1 MYHRVF
7 RSFSVPTLLLLIVV
21 GGCGSPEPPHTI
33 PTRMES
39 VEKTTEHFAN
49 AMLDL
54 GISLGKGNFG
64 ALRISTTDPI
74 EAKTM
79 TLNFVETDQEIFL
92 IRGRNWVLAEETRST
107 TSQAFV
113 EQMQEWLGHF
123 SEIEDVRFKVKKS
136 TVQDQGSAIDATL
149 ALAFVGRNHE
159 GRREWARGRA
169 HVHAVRHDEGEWR
182 LDRFEMLR
190 MGSLE
195 AENDIF
201 SEVALP
207 AGLAR
212 KDPTFLERTGPAFAA
227 YGAATA
233 DIDGD
238 GLLDIVTTAETGINL
253 YLNRGDGSF
262 REASDETLVA
272 SVPGDLVA
280 PLLLDI
286 DNDGDTDL
294 FLSAIG
300 TQKLLENRL
309 IPDGRLEFWDV
320 SLEKGV
326 ARPALGFSAVA
337 GDVNDDG
344 FPDIYVNSYNRYGEV
359 LPDRWDGATNGTPNL
374 LFLNRGDGSFDEVG
388 AAWGVAD
395 ARWGYA
401 SGFADIDSDGDLDLY
416 ATNDFGG
423 GNALYINQGDH
434 FTDEAHE
441 RGVYDG
447 AYGMG
452 VSFADFDRDGD
463 LDLHVT
469 RMSSTAGRRI
479 LSRLGG
485 GELPSRER
493 LESMA
498 VGNALY
504 RNDGTGHFSDV
515 SAEAGPFGG
524 GWAWGGG
531 FVEIDND
538 GWPDVYTPNGFISG
552 SKLHDT

>member
-1 MYHRVF
+1 
-7 RSFSVPTLLLLIVV
+7 
-21 GGCGSPEPPHTI
+21 
-33 PTRMES
+33 MES
-39 VEKTTEHFAN
+39 VEESTEHFAN

-54 GISLGKGNFG
+54 GIALGKGDLD
-64 ALRISTTDPI
+64 ALRRSIPDPI
-74 EAKTM
+74 EARTM
-79 TLNFVETDQEIFL
+79 TPDFVETTRDVDL
-92 IRGRNWVLAEETRST
+92 IRGGNWGLAEETRSM
-107 TSQAFV
+107 TSEDFV
-113 EQMQEWLGHF
+113 HETQSWLEHF

-136 TVQDQGSAIDATL
+136 TVQEDGNKIEATL

-169 HVHAVRHDEGEWR
+169 QVHAVRHDKGRWQ
-182 LDRFEMLR
+182 LDRFEMMR

-195 AENDIF
+195 AEVDVF

-262 REASDETLVA
+262 LEASDETLVA

-320 SLEKGV
+320 SLENGV

-337 GDVNDDG
+337 GDVNRDG
-344 FPDIYVNSYNRYGEV
+344 FSDIYVTSYNRYGEV

-374 LFLNRGDGSFDEVG
+374 LFLNRGNGSFDEVA

-395 ARWGYA
+395 DRWGYA

-416 ATNDFGG
+416 TTSDFGG

-434 FTDEAHE
+434 FTDEARE

-452 VSFADFDRDGD
+452 VSFADYDRDGD

-485 GELPSRER
+485 GALPSRER
-493 LESMA
+493 LEAMA

-504 RNDGTGHFSDV
+504 RNDGTGYFSDV
-515 SAEAGPFGG
+515 STEKGPFGA

-531 FVEIDND
+531 FVEINND